1 MKRIICLL
9 IFICIILPNA
19 CANEQRVLFGDTFT
33 FENNRVLDGA
43 EDIAIEDVQLSWAK
57 LPTSAQKAARYS
69 TIGENTEQ
77 PTDIYII
84 DEAEKGPIIWIV
96 GGTHGDERA
105 GIFAATAL
113 LNLETSKGTI
123 YIVPCLNT
131 WGFENMQRRTKKGND
146 INRAYSHLDSPKD
159 SSLLAQGLWD
169 AIVQTKPL
177 LVIDLHE
184 AAYSKEGQDFL
195 GKTIIYTEVHGIEP
209 LFFSLLEAT
218 ETDKLPFQLTG
229 PGVKGSLNQELSTI
243 EGIPVFTVE
252 TFRGYPLSNRVKD
265 QLAFVRFVLEFY
277 EMIEFFDN
285 KTFL

>member
-1 MKRIICLL
+1 MKRIVCLL
-9 IFICIILPNA
+9 IIICIILPNA

-33 FENNRVLDGA
+33 FKNNRVLDGA
-43 EDIAIEDVQLSWAK
+43 EDITIEDVQLSWAN
-57 LPTSAQKAARYS
+57 LPTSDQKAAHHLI
-69 TIGENTEQ
+69 IGKATEQ
-77 PTDIYII
+77 PTDVYQING
-84 DEAEKGPIIWIV
+84 AEEGSVLWVI

-105 GIFAATAL
+105 GVFAATAL
-113 LNLETSKGTI
+113 LNLRISKGTV

-131 WGFENMQRRTKKGND
+131 WGFENKQRRTKNGND
-146 INRAYSHLDSPKD
+146 INRAYSQLNSPKD
-159 SSLLAQGLWD
+159 SSLIAWDLWE
-169 AIVQTKPL
+169 AIVQTRPL

-184 AAYSKEGQDFL
+184 AAYAKEGQDFL

-218 ETDKLPFQLTG
+218 ETDKLPFQLIG

-265 QLAFVRFVLEFY
+265 QLVFVRFVLEFY